1 MKVLFLAAGKSE
13 RLRPLTE
20 EKTKTLLDIGG
31 KSILDQSLGSLTS
44 KGFKDFAFIS
54 GHGSEHLKSE
64 LEKQSKKHK
73 FKYDVIHNKMYE
85 SMNNCYSVLL
95 ALKHLNESFLLVNS
109 DVVYDPNILNKVRN
123 LKETSLVVDDYKKL
137 TPESMK
143 VYVKDGRTTH
153 INKKLIISKSFGE
166 YIGISMIVK
175 KHLYKLKK
183 SLEKVVKEDSNQY
196 YEDGYA
202 LMFETVPFRII
213 STEGKKWVE
222 VDDHSDLKKA
232 QHLLRKKFV

>member
-13 RLRPLTE
+13 RLKPLTRD
-20 EKTKTLLDIGG
+20 KTKTLLDIGG
-31 KSILDQSLGSLTS
+31 RNILDHSLEALTS

-54 GHGSEHLKSE
+54 GHGSDHLKLE
-64 LEKQSKKHK
+64 LKKQSKKHK
-73 FKYDVIHNKMYE
+73 FIYKVIYNKMYE

-109 DVVYDPNILNKVRN
+109 DVVYDPNILDKVRN

-153 INKKLIISKSFGE
+153 INKKLNIGKSFGE
-166 YIGISMIVK
+166 YIGISLIVK
-175 KHLYKLKK
+175 RHLSELKK
-183 SLEKVVKEDSNQY
+183 SLEKVVKEDPNQY

-202 LMFETVPFRII
+202 RMFETVPFKII

-222 VDDHSDLKKA
+222 VDDFADLKKA
-232 QHLLRKKFV
+232 QYLLRKKFV